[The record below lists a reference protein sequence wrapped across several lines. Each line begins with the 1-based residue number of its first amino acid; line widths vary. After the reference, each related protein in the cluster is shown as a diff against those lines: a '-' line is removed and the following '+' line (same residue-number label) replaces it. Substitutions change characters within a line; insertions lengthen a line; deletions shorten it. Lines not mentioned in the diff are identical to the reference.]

1 MPDAPDPSGIDL
13 SDLDRFAEGAPHDD
27 YRVLRDVAPVHWN
40 RPSEHTPDGEGFW
53 SLTRRDDVEWAAR
66 DAELFSSDTGGDRD
80 RAAAHG

>member
-53 SLTRRDDVEWAAR
+53 RVMPSCSPPTPAAT
-66 DAELFSSDTGGDRD
+66 AT
-80 RAAAHG
+80 AAAP